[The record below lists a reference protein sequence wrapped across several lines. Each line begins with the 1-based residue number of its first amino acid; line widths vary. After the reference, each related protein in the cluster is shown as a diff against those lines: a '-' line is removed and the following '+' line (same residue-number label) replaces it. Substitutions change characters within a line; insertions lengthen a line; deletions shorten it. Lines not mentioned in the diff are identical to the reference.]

1 MKQSDRLILEKSNL
15 VFLILIFSFALNY
28 SGKTQE
34 NPYWQGLSLVN
45 PAIIGSPVDWL
56 YGGYHF
62 SNYDNV
68 ISGFNTGVDYEV
80 NPKFGTLGFDL
91 SREEIST
98 QTTTLGQ
105 INYAYTLQIKEV
117 GKLSLGVSSGI
128 MSYKFDL
135 SNYLLYP
142 DAEPDPS
149 FSGSLIQKSIRL
161 KTSLGLFYTSGKFDL
176 GTSYFRFD
184 KLKDETDNDVVE
196 PTNTKGNLSLLG
208 AYRFEVAGK
217 LIIEPNILFSYSDKE
232 TQTNTGIFFTYN
244 KRLWAGYSNLNLDDL
259 HSIMIGSDIKGK
271 YRIGYSY
278 NFTRLFDRDSLNLHE
293 FLIAIRIR

>member
-1 MKQSDRLILEKSNL
+1 MKQTNRPILKKSYL
-15 VFLILIFSFALNY
+15 VFLILTFCVALNY
-28 SGKTQE
+28 EGKTQE

-45 PAIIGSPVDWL
+45 PAIIGSPADWL
-56 YGGYHF
+56 YVGYHF

-80 NPKFGTLGFDL
+80 NPKFGTLGFDF
-91 SREEIST
+91 SREEISI

-135 SNYLLYP
+135 SNYSLYP
-142 DAEPDPS
+142 DAEPDPL
-149 FSGSLIQKSIRL
+149 FSGSSIQKSIRL
-161 KTSLGLFYTSGKFDL
+161 KTSLGLFYTSEKLDL

-184 KLKDETDNDVVE
+184 KLKDQTNNNFVE
-196 PTNTKGNLSLLG
+196 LNNSKGSLSFQG
-208 AYRFEVAGK
+208 AYRFELAEK
-217 LIIEPNILFSYSDKE
+217 LIIEPNVLFSYSDEE
-232 TQTNTGIFFTYN
+232 TQTNAGIFFTYN